1 MPNKCFLLSNCVLVS
16 LPQICYTHLKPE
28 FLFAWCLP
36 MEQHSK
42 TLSPSRQNAAGK
54 LAALGALL
62 LAVFLFSF
70 CIGRYGVPLNQVVRV
85 LLYRLGAALGGLL
98 DRLPGVDVGPLFPL
112 EVTWTGQMETVVMQ
126 IRLPRIIMACLVG
139 CCLAAAG
146 STYQGIFQNSMA
158 SPDIL
163 GASSGAAFGA
173 ALAILLGG
181 RSQAVTASAFFFSI
195 LTVALVYLLAARAP
209 GKRVLN
215 LVLAGIMVS
224 SLFTS
229 ATSYIKLVADPTN
242 QLPEITY
249 WLMGSLSA
257 TKTADVAYVIFPMAL
272 GLVPLFLLRWRIN
285 LLTLGDEEA
294 RTMGIHTNRLRLI
307 LALCATLV
315 TAASISVSGMIGWV
329 GLVVPHL
336 GRRLVGNDYRAL
348 MPASMLFGAVFLLA
362 VDNVSRNLL
371 ATEIP
376 IGILTA
382 FIGAPFFLYL
392 MMRKGGFR

>member
-1 MPNKCFLLSNCVLVS
+1 
-16 LPQICYTHLKPE
+16 
-28 FLFAWCLP
+28 
-36 MEQHSK
+36 MERHGK
-42 TLSPSRQNAAGK
+42 TLCPARKNAAGQ
-54 LAALGALL
+54 LALLGGLL
-62 LAVFLFSF
+62 LAVFLLSF
-70 CIGRYGVPLNQVVRV
+70 CLGRYGVPLGQVVKI
-85 LLYRLGAALGGLL
+85 LLYRLGAALGELL
-98 DRLPGVDVGPLFPL
+98 GRLPGLEPAPLFPL
-112 EVTWTGQMETVVMQ
+112 SRTWTEQMETVVML
-126 IRLPRIIMACLVG
+126 IRLPRIVMACLVG

-146 STYQGIFQNSMA
+146 SAYQGIFQNPMA

-181 RSQAVTASAFFFSI
+181 GNRAVTGSAFLFSL
-195 LTVALVYLLAARAP
+195 LTVGLVYLLAARAP
-209 GKRVLN
+209 GKRLLN
-215 LVLAGIMVS
+215 LVLSGIMVS

-229 ATSYIKLVADPTN
+229 ATSYIKLVADPSN

-257 TKTADVAYVIFPMAL
+257 ARLTDVLQVLPPMIL
-272 GLVPLFLLRWRIN
+272 GLIPLFLLRWRID

-294 RTMGIHTNRLRLI
+294 RTMGVHTNRLRLI
-307 LALCATLV
+307 LAMCATLV
-315 TAASISVSGMIGWV
+315 TAAAISVSGMIGWV

-336 GRRLVGNDYRAL
+336 GRRLVGNGYRAL
-348 MPASMLFGAVFLLA
+348 MPASMLLGALFLLA

-382 FIGAPFFLYL
+382 FIGAPFFLSL
-392 MMRKGGFR
+392 MLRKGGAR